1 MGGVGQFWE
10 LIEESMLGL
19 KGQEKKRLGLT
30 SLEVD
35 EVCLLQFVTRDWVR
49 AIFRDIFC
57 DESALI
63 NMPRL
68 DRDNRILRRLAG
80 DCAENHSG

>member
-1 MGGVGQFWE
+1 MGGEEQFWE
-10 LIEESMLGL
+10 LIEELRFGL
-19 KGQEKKRLGLT
+19 KDQKKRGGLT

-35 EVCLLQFVTRDWVR
+35 DVCLLQFVTSNWVC
-49 AIFRDIFC
+49 AIFRDILC

-63 NMPRL
+63 DVARL